1 MNLLNAIAAAAVIGT
16 STIDAQSANAG
27 VTMSASYCRA
37 SMAVFKYQQYLDGG
51 APKSFAIREGIY
63 PYHDGTVKCEYE
75 MRATFRN
82 YPMPVAYPN
91 QMPL

>member
-1 MNLLNAIAAAAVIGT
+1 MKLFNAIATVALIGT
-16 STIDAQSANAG
+16 ALVAEKPASAVTLNAG
-27 VTMSASYCRA
+27 ICDS

-51 APKSFAIREGIY
+51 APRSFAIREGIH
-63 PYHDGTVKCEYE
+63 PYHTGTVKCEYE

-82 YPMPVAYPN
+82 YPMLVAYPN